1 MKEQQK
7 KQCFMPGQH
16 SRNQT
21 IDRNVITKYIQ
32 TLELRHNIDSIVKT
46 NTALEE
52 CVTQLK
58 VNMPQPIILR
68 LHLQHLGQQL
78 GPRPFQLCGYTWQE
92 HPALLSRNVL
102 LHRS

>member
-1 MKEQQK
+1 
-7 KQCFMPGQH
+7 MPGHEH

-21 IDRNVITKYIQ
+21 IGRDVITKYIQ
-32 TLELRHNIDSIVKT
+32 TLELRHNIDNFIKT

-58 VNMPQPIILR
+58 VNILQRIILR

-78 GPRPFQLCGYTWQE
+78 GPRPFQLSGCTWQE

-102 LHRS
+102 LHHSSWI